1 VQPATTS
8 VTKSEEKPVTSTV
21 ISTSIAEAPAQ
32 PTLSPTEQAQQA
44 RDKIDS
50 DLERWQSKFSL
61 AADKGVEDL
70 EERIVEIVSALVAS
84 SANSHGKSLST
95 ALQSVSSERISS
107 IKQRINELAE
117 SMPEEDAPLIEEST
131 SSLLI
136 KDIRTS
142 AISVRDR
149 AHALREW
156 STSFEEEL
164 VRRVTAAVDSTLDVL
179 DNIRDLGLQEI
190 GMRWAWND
198 GVTYKD
204 WAKYHALKAQ
214 LEEWRNEIRQI
225 GFNHSSVSNARVVA
239 NDILDSGMH
248 DAEEAAKELVRLKDV
263 GIWKIAAREVSDD
276 FETRTGE
283 PPRPLSPVEDKEID
297 EESGADSEHSGTVS
311 DSEPAPTSEET
322 RAETP
327 RPDVPLASLN
337 AEDNF
342 EDEEESSMADD
353 LVVEEEPSVRPA
365 FGVAAANVNSLRVP
379 IFDDEGREDALHS
392 LTSKV
397 GDTYAEV
404 SNAVSEAIYGA
415 SEVPK
420 VGEKAASLASD
431 QYAHAWSA
439 ASGVLYGTPLSPGEK
454 VSSAASEKYSEA
466 VAA

>member
-8 VTKSEEKPVTSTV
+8 VTQSEEKPVTSTV
-21 ISTSIAEAPAQ
+21 VSTSTAEAPAQ

-44 RDKIDS
+44 RDKIDA

-70 EERIVEIVSALVAS
+70 EERIVEIVSALVAN

-95 ALQSVSSERISS
+95 ALQSVASEQISS

-136 KDIRTS
+136 NDIRAS

-156 STSFEEEL
+156 SASFEEEL
-164 VRRVTAAVDSTLDVL
+164 VRRVTAAVNSTVDVL
-179 DNIRDLGLQEI
+179 DSIRDLGLQEI

-225 GFNHSSVSNARVVA
+225 GLNHNSLSDARVVA

-248 DAEEAAKELVRLKDV
+248 HAEQAAKELVRLKDV
-263 GIWKIAAREVSDD
+263 GVWKIAAREVSDD

-283 PPRPLSPVEDKEID
+283 PPRPLPPVEEEKID
-297 EESGADSEHSGTVS
+297 EEASTGSEHFETVL
-311 DSEPAPTSEET
+311 DSEPAATSEE
-322 RAETP
+322 APVETP
-327 RPDVPLASLN
+327 NHDAPSADLN
-337 AEDNF
+337 AEEYS
-342 EDEEESSMADD
+342 EDDDESSMADD
-353 LVVEEEPSVRPA
+353 IVVEEEPSSKPA
-365 FGVAAANVNSLRVP
+365 FGVAAANVNSPQVP
-379 IFDDEGREDALHS
+379 ILDDEDHEDTLES

-397 GDTYAEV
+397 VDTYAQA
-404 SNAVSEAIYGA
+404 SHAVNEAIYGA
-415 SEVPK
+415 SETPG

-439 ASGVLYGTPLSPGEK
+439 ASVVLYGTPLSTGEK
-454 VSSAASEKYSEA
+454 ISSVASEKYSEA

>member
-1 VQPATTS
+1 M
-8 VTKSEEKPVTSTV
+8 
-21 ISTSIAEAPAQ
+21 ISTSTTEAPAQ
-32 PTLSPTEQAQQA
+32 PTLSPTEEAQQA
-44 RDKIDS
+44 REKIDS

-84 SANSHGKSLST
+84 SANGHGKSLST
-95 ALQSVSSERISS
+95 ALQSVSSEQISS

-117 SMPEEDAPLIEEST
+117 SMPEEHAPLIEEST
-131 SSLLI
+131 SNLLI

-156 STSFEEEL
+156 STSFEAEL

-179 DNIRDLGLQEI
+179 DSIRGLGLQEI

-214 LEEWRNEIRQI
+214 LEEWRSEIRQV
-225 GFNHSSVSNARVVA
+225 GLNHSSVLEARVMA

-263 GIWKIAAREVSDD
+263 GVWKIAAREVSDD

-283 PPRPLSPVEDKEID
+283 PPRPQPPAEAENEGSD
-297 EESGADSEHSGTVS
+297 EEANADPEHFEGVSE
-311 DSEPAPTSEET
+311 SEPSATSEEAP
-322 RAETP
+322 AETLS
-327 RPDVPLASLN
+327 PDAPLAGVD
-337 AEDNF
+337 AEVDFDN
-342 EDEEESSMADD
+342 EESSMADD
-353 LVVEEEPSVRPA
+353 IVVEDEPSVRSA
-365 FGVAAANVNSLRVP
+365 FGVAAADVNSPQVP
-379 IFDDEGREDALHS
+379 ILDDEDHGDALHS
-392 LTSKV
+392 LASNV
-397 GDTYAEV
+397 GDTYTEA
-404 SNAVSEAIYGA
+404 SNAVSVAIYGA
-415 SEVPK
+415 SETPG
-420 VGEKAASLASD
+420 VGEQAASLASD